1 MSHSAVLTQIHSVGR
16 AMTSAPCSSA
26 AVCASLSA
34 CPSRFTSALHDGLCT
49 VVTQTRHTGFSS
61 PPLSLFRSHQS
72 LTRSLPLSLSSLCYC
87 CLLPLF
93 LISQGSIPDTTVQ
106 CVTSQIAQQRVHT
119 HAGELSNS
127 TCCKNFMAQGR
138 GDKVQVMV
146 LNGEAYTIC
155 SFK

>member
-1 MSHSAVLTQIHSVGR
+1 MLTQIHSAGR

-26 AVCASLSA
+26 AVRASLSV
-34 CPSRFTSALHDGLCT
+34 CPSLFTSALHDGLCT

-61 PPLSLFRSHQS
+61 PPLSLFRSYPS